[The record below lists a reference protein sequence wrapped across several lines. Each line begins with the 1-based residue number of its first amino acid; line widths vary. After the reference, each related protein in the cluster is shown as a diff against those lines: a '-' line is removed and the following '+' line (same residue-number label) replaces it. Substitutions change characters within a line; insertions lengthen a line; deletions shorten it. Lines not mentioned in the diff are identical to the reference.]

1 MRTYADLVRIAEDIE
16 EEERSRWDPK
26 ERERVEDTEASFG
39 RTWWEAAARKEN
51 AAIRA
56 FNAEGERKL
65 CEFCAQ
71 TIRMALADGELP
83 QASSPEDL
91 SGLSPEAAKAG
102 FDSCF
107 ARIPDDIWF
116 EDRYGRKYASW
127 STGDGGGPCFLI
139 KERDTEGTEHSF
151 VCAARRFPG
160 SMSYDAWEVHRL
172 TRAGKH
178 TRSYTGTDY
187 EFHHGR
193 WAWDEDTEEEKERK
207 DRIGFLE
214 LANKIRGALRNPSL
228 EWHEGKPYF
237 SNMLSRGG
245 RQCSLKSTGEMQ
257 VNYVDEGIVQGR
269 SWEGGQIGFRIDG
282 IIFTGEEVARMSG
295 THEGWNLQYRF
306 ADPSGQPLKAGEY
319 LMPVRI
325 GEKELVTEVSELLN
339 LFAADGRFIS
349 EHDRESFGILFEKMV
364 LEKLKFYYR
373 SRPAGYGKLAGMQV
387 IKRLMWV
394 EGTEKQAEQVRRVIQ
409 D

>member
-1 MRTYADLVRIAEDIE
+1 MLA
-16 EEERSRWDPK
+16 
-26 ERERVEDTEASFG
+26 
-39 RTWWEAAARKEN
+39 
-51 AAIRA
+51 
-56 FNAEGERKL
+56 
-65 CEFCAQ
+65 
-71 TIRMALADGELP
+71 ADGELP

-107 ARIPDDIWF
+107 
-116 EDRYGRKYASW
+116 
-127 STGDGGGPCFLI
+127 
-139 KERDTEGTEHSF
+139 
-151 VCAARRFPG
+151 
-160 SMSYDAWEVHRL
+160 
-172 TRAGKH
+172 
-178 TRSYTGTDY
+178 
-187 EFHHGR
+187 
-193 WAWDEDTEEEKERK
+193 
-207 DRIGFLE
+207 
-214 LANKIRGALRNPSL
+214 
-228 EWHEGKPYF
+228 
-237 SNMLSRGG
+237 
-245 RQCSLKSTGEMQ
+245 
-257 VNYVDEGIVQGR
+257 
-269 SWEGGQIGFRIDG
+269 DG

-373 SRPAGYGKLAGMQV
+373 SHPAGYGKLAGMQV